1 MEVLVFQP
9 IPPASNMGDK
19 GGMVL
24 AGSVPGRSN
33 HPLENAH
40 RQTIV
45 VLAGALVML
54 LFLAWSVLS
63 FINPVASYFTIL
75 PSAIAAF
82 LWGSFRR
89 KRPFALPFVI
99 ATFTISSL
107 LFLLFSVLTITSGG
121 TGLILGVLMLFMA
134 WSSFKRLLLLKHPLF
149 RAWYSG
155 QGMNLPNQ
163 SQLKEGEMIASCPH
177 CESTLAII
185 PMLLTP
191 EDNCPHCMRPL
202 VLSETAER
210 IAGLNS
216 DLTTTLASEISEE
229 E

>member
-1 MEVLVFQP
+1 
-9 IPPASNMGDK
+9 
-19 GGMVL
+19 
-24 AGSVPGRSN
+24 
-33 HPLENAH
+33 
-40 RQTIV
+40 
-45 VLAGALVML
+45 
-54 LFLAWSVLS
+54 
-63 FINPVASYFTIL
+63 
-75 PSAIAAF
+75 
-82 LWGSFRR
+82 
-89 KRPFALPFVI
+89 
-99 ATFTISSL
+99 
-107 LFLLFSVLTITSGG
+107 
-121 TGLILGVLMLFMA
+121 MLFMA
-134 WSSFKRLLLLKHPLF
+134 WSSFKRLLLLQHPLF
-149 RAWYSG
+149 RAWDSE

-210 IAGLNS
+210 IAGLNG